1 MANEK
6 IKHLARN
13 GNISQWRIA
22 LELNISEATLTRWLR
37 TPLSAERERMILEAI
52 QKLEKE
58 G

>member
-6 IKHLARN
+6 IKHMARN
-13 GNISQWRIA
+13 RKIPQWQIA

-37 TPLSAERERMILEAI
+37 VPLSAEQERMILAAI

-58 G
+58 